1 MKRQLVAAISLQL
14 LFCGLAVASERMED
28 GLKAYEARCASC
40 HATGENSA
48 PVTSNPEDWE
58 NRSELWDAVLAEHA
72 KSGYLGMPAKGGA
85 PDASNYDVEV
95 AAEYML
101 NLAHPGFPQD

>member
-14 LFCGLAVASERMED
+14 VLCGLATGSERMED
-28 GLKAYEARCASC
+28 GHEAYEAKCASC
-40 HATGENSA
+40 HATGKNGA

-72 KSGYLGMPAKGGA
+72 KSGYLGMPAKGGES
-85 PDASNYDVEV
+85 DTSNYDVEV

-101 NLAHPGFPQD
+101 NMAHPDFPQD